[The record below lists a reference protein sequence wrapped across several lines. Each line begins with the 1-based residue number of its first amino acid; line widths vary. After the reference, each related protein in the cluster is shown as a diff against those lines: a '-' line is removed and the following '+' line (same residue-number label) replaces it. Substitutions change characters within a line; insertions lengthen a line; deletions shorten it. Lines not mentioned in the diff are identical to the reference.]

1 MVCSKLFHIKDNMVE
16 MTNKNRSIACL
27 KSLMMLTCVIGLSG
41 VATASVIDRP
51 FFRSNATVVVFGAN
65 DFNDNGGTAPIVF
78 DFLHLENGASG
89 TAATDLIDLDGRPIN
104 FNGGLFNAIFSEDAG
119 GNEFQINDA
128 VSGGEFNSTGPNQIL
143 NATDSYNAFTLDE
156 GTDVDLLN
164 EGNRS
169 SRFFV
174 ASNTAFDLYAHA
186 DNLETTGAFDV
197 LDLSNI
203 RFRLRYQV
211 TGGTGTNRWGD
222 RAQDPAVGGAGII
235 LPQTTAIRL
244 DAISSGP
251 TQVFD
256 GGRRTAAEP
265 GALIEQSVGFQA
277 RYNLLGSSITSTNY
291 DFSLGA
297 GSIAADVT
305 YTVYVP

>member
-1 MVCSKLFHIKDNMVE
+1 MKDNMVE
-16 MTNKNRSIACL
+16 MANKSVVASL
-27 KSLMMLTCVIGLSG
+27 KSLVVSACALSLSCV
-41 VATASVIDRP
+41 AAASVLDRP
-51 FFRSNATVVVFGAN
+51 FFRANATVVVIGAG
-65 DFNDNGGTAPIVF
+65 DFNDNGGVAPVVF
-78 DFLHLENGASG
+78 DFLHLENGVSG
-89 TAATDLIDLDGRPIN
+89 TAATDLIGLDGRPVN
-104 FNGGLFNAIFSEDAG
+104 LNSGLFNPIFSEDAG

-143 NATDSYNAFTLDE
+143 NATDSYNAFVLDE
-156 GTDVDLLN
+156 DTDVGLENL
-164 EGNRS
+164 GTRA

-174 ASNTAFDLYAHA
+174 ASNSAFDIYAHA
-186 DNLETTGAFDV
+186 NNLETTGTFDA

-211 TGGTGTNRWGD
+211 TGGGATNRWGE
-222 RAQDPAVGGAGII
+222 RAQDPAIGGAGII
-235 LPQTTAIRL
+235 FPQTTAIRL

-265 GALIEQSVGFQA
+265 GSLLEQAVGFQA
-277 RYNLLGSSITSTNY
+277 RYNLLGDDNTATNY
-291 DFSLGA
+291 DLSLGS